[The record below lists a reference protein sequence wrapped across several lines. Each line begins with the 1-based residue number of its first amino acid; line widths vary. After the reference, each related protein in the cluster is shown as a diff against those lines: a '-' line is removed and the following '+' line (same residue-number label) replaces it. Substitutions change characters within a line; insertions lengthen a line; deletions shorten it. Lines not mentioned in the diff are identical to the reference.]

1 MRAAKFSAVRSK
13 REYIAPMF
21 LLFTALSVAVAGFLK
36 MPWTTQQT
44 KVADCGGGK
53 SLFTINTLT
62 LEPAQPVPNQNVSLH
77 LEYSVP
83 AGVTINGGD
92 AKYAVTYNFIPLT
105 PTVEPLCK
113 NIPCPLSSGS
123 YSNTTY
129 MLWPSGLSG
138 TLVTKITWADTSAT
152 QLLCILITA
161 SL

>member
-1 MRAAKFSAVRSK
+1 
-13 REYIAPMF
+13 MF
-21 LLFTALSVAVAGFLK
+21 LLFSALSVAVAGFLK

-44 KVADCGGGK
+44 KVVDCGAGK
-53 SLFTINTLT
+53 SLFTINALS
-62 LEPAQPVPNQNVSLH
+62 LEPAQPVPNENVSLH
-77 LEYSVP
+77 LDYSVP
-83 AGVTINGGD
+83 AGLTINGGD

-113 NIPCPLSSGS
+113 NIPCPLPSGS

-138 TLVTKITWADTSAT
+138 SLVTKITWTDTSAR
-152 QLLCILITA
+152 QLLCISITA